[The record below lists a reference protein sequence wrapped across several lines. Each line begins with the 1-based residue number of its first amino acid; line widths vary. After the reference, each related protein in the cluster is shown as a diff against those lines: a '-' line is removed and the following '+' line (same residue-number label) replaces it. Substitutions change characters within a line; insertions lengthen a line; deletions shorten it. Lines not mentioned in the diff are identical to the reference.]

1 MRCHVGPP
9 KLQEE
14 ILDILSSKLKCFSLK
29 QTSLETEGGVL
40 EIRKQGQRVSI
51 LL

>member
-9 KLQEE
+9 KLQVET
-14 ILDILSSKLKCFSLK
+14 LDILSSKLKRFSLK
-29 QTSLETEGGVL
+29 QMSLETEGGVL
-40 EIRKQGQRVSI
+40 ETRKQGQRVSI